1 MDTLIDQANREK
13 ETISIVNPSKEASS
27 EEYEEV
33 LVTLD
38 NGSQYSGRV
47 VNGKPNGQGIE
58 YCVDGCLYTGY
69 FKNGKWH
76 GEGSITTKTLDV
88 YYGEFIDGY
97 HCGI

>member
-1 MDTLIDQANREK
+1 MYTYINQVNNHK
-13 ETISIVNPSKEASS
+13 ESISIVNPTRTASD
-27 EEYEEV
+27 ETYEEE
-33 LVTLD
+33 LSNLD

-58 YCVDGCLYTGY
+58 YCIDGCLYTGN

-76 GEGSITTKTLDV
+76 GEGTITTKTLDV